1 MFKKI
6 LFFLGF
12 FSLVASLVVLSSRFG
27 YTQPQPSNL
36 SPYATQ
42 LDSPIRGL
50 TTLEVN
56 DLLNGRGA
64 GYARMAEL
72 NGYPGPRHIL
82 DLNRELKLSSN
93 QILQIETVFKQMQTD
108 AKGVG
113 QQIVNLEKQL
123 STAFAS
129 DKINE
134 TEMQT
139 NIEELGKLYSQ
150 FRAIHL
156 MAHLQIKP
164 LLKPEQIDDYNKLR
178 GYSSTSEQSKSIHQ
192 QRHH

>member
-1 MFKKI
+1 MYKKI

-27 YTQPQPSNL
+27 YTQPSNL
-36 SPYATQ
+36 SPYVTQ

-50 TTLEVN
+50 SNLEVQ
-56 DLLNGRGA
+56 DLVNGRGA

-72 NGYPGPRHIL
+72 NGYPGPSHIL
-82 DLNRELKLSSN
+82 DLDRELKLSSN
-93 QILQIETVFKQMQTD
+93 QIFQIESVFKRMQAD

-113 QQIVNLEKQL
+113 QQIVSHEKQL
-123 STAFAS
+123 SAAFAS
-129 DKINE
+129 GKINE
-134 TEMQT
+134 TQMQAST
-139 NIEELGKLYSQ
+139 EELGKLYSQ
-150 FRAIHL
+150 LRAIHL

-164 LLKPEQIDDYNKLR
+164 LLKPEQIDNYNKLR
-178 GYSSTSEQSKSIHQ
+178 GYSNTSEQSKPIHQ

>member
-27 YTQPQPSNL
+27 YTQPSNL

-50 TTLEVN
+50 STLEVQ
-56 DLLNGRGA
+56 DLVNGRGA

-72 NGYPGPRHIL
+72 NSYPGPRHIL

-93 QILQIETVFKQMQTD
+93 QIFHIETVFKQMQAD
-108 AKGVG
+108 AKEIG
-113 QQIVNLEKQL
+113 QQIVNREKQL
-123 STAFAS
+123 SAAFAS
-129 DKINE
+129 GKINQ
-134 TEMQT
+134 TQMQAST
-139 NIEELGKLYSQ
+139 EELGKLYSQ
-150 FRAIHL
+150 LRAIHL

-164 LLKPEQIDDYNKLR
+164 LLKPEQINNYNKLR
-178 GYSSTSEQSKSIHQ
+178 GYSNTSEQSKPIHQ

>member
-1 MFKKI
+1 MYKKP
-6 LFFLGF
+6 LFFLAF
-12 FSLVASLVVLSSRFG
+12 FSLVASIIFSSRFG
-27 YTQPQPSNL
+27 YTQPSNL

-50 TTLEVN
+50 STQEVN

-82 DLNRELKLSSN
+82 DLDRELKLSSN
-93 QILQIETVFKQMQTD
+93 QILQIESVFERMQAN
-108 AKGVG
+108 AKEVG
-113 QQIVNLEKQL
+113 QQIIRREKQL
-123 STAFAS
+123 SAAFAS
-129 DKINE
+129 GKINE

-164 LLKPEQIDDYNKLR
+164 LLKLEQIDRYNKLR
-178 GYSSTSEQSKSIHQ
+178 GYSSTSEQSKPIHQ
-192 QRHH
+192 QYHH